1 MNTNVTLSE
10 AIRLGSMLGPQAI
23 GLFECEASVV
33 RHLCAYGA
41 ALAAVGKTRASALCD
56 AFDTGGVGGRFL
68 CPVDACGDLRLI
80 GGLITH
86 LNDAHLWTRERIAD
100 HVERLELSLNQ
111 PVNKNESYDDKT
123 SE

>member
-23 GLFECEASVV
+23 GLFECEASGV

-41 ALAAVGKTRASALCD
+41 ALAAVGRTRVRVLCD
-56 AFDTGGVGGRFL
+56 EYDVAGIGGRFL
-68 CPVDACGDLRLI
+68 CPVEACGHWRRI

-100 HVERLELSLNQ
+100 HVERLELSPHQ
-111 PVNKNESYDDKT
+111 PVEDALLAMGAA
-123 SE
+123 